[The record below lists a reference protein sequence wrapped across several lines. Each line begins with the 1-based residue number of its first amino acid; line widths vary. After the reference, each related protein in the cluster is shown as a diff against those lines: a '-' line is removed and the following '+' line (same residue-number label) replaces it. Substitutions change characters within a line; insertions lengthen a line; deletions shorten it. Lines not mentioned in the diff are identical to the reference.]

1 MGDAIAVALS
11 FTAGGY
17 GVYITDKRLF
27 VIQNPEHDLMMV
39 QGVQFGAFMMDE
51 LFGTTVDV
59 RPKTIQELE
68 RDKIFETDKNEITTL
83 TLKKPVLLSGYL
95 TINSGKAPVFR
106 AYIDHKKAYQH
117 IEQLMRTISPKLLH
131 LE

>member
-1 MGDAIAVALS
+1 MGGAIAGALGS
-11 FTAGGY
+11 TTGGY

-27 VIQNPEHDLMMV
+27 VIQNPDHDLTKV

-51 LFGTTVDV
+51 LFGTTVDI

-68 RDKIFETDKNEITTL
+68 RNKIFETDRNEITAL

-106 AYIDHKKAYQH
+106 VYIDHKKAYQH
-117 IEQLMRTISPKLLH
+117 IEQLMRTFSPELLH
-131 LE
+131 QE